1 MKERVA
7 GWQLPG
13 GARDPRA
20 VGGDLP
26 QTPVCGWRFRESPA
40 HPEPSAG
47 RRRRHSGRV
56 LHPILAVVLGG
67 FGFYG
72 SDVGKCIQG
81 ALVLLSPLAAPAGN
95 EMAQLHSFPPFD
107 SSPFSGW
114 RAQGFRVAP
123 LIVAVNFTFYA
134 ALLFLFRHLALSR
147 ADRYLRR

>member
-1 MKERVA
+1 MEHA
-7 GWQLPG
+7 
-13 GARDPRA
+13 
-20 VGGDLP
+20 
-26 QTPVCGWRFRESPA
+26 T
-40 HPEPSAG
+40 
-47 RRRRHSGRV
+47 RV